1 MRTIKITTTR
11 TYTRTAVVE
20 IPCPNDNDGYPIA
33 LDEVGDYLYDNED
46 LFREKIDNKLSE
58 VEEDCDPQFD
68 STRYDVE
75 EKVIL
80 TKKLY
85 GGTL

>member
-1 MRTIKITTTR
+1 MRTIKITKTR

-58 VEEDCDPQFD
+58 AEEDCDPQFD

>member
-11 TYTRTAVVE
+11 TYTKTAVVE
-20 IPCPNDNDGYPIA
+20 IPCPNDNDGYFIA
-33 LDEVGDYLYDNED
+33 LDEVADYLCDNED
-46 LFREKIDNKLSE
+46 LYQEKMDNALREAPIEGDFE
-58 VEEDCDPQFD
+58 FD
-68 STRYDVE
+68 STRFDVE

>member
-33 LDEVGDYLYDNED
+33 LDEVGDYLYDNEE

-85 GGTL
+85 GGIL

>member
-1 MRTIKITTTR
+1 MRRIKITTTR

-58 VEEDCDPQFD
+58 AEEDCDPQFD

>member
-20 IPCPNDNDGYPIA
+20 IPCPEFIDLEDVS
-33 LDEVGDYLYDNED
+33 DFLYDNED

-58 VEEDCDPQFD
+58 AEEDCDPQFD

>member
-20 IPCPNDNDGYPIA
+20 IPCPESIDLEDVS
-33 LDEVGDYLYDNED
+33 DFLYDNED

-58 VEEDCDPQFD
+58 AEEDCDPQFD